1 MRSVAIRFGVLDRP
15 NESHKSHNSPIPYLG
30 GVAIVMT
37 VTFITYLTLL
47 LSESTQ
53 TSFLLATSL
62 LLPSIFMS
70 LIGLAD
76 DIRNLSPWPRFL
88 AQNIAAIVSTSILI
102 NTETLGSPTGSLLA
116 DYVIS
121 ICWMVGLTNALNFY
135 DNLDG
140 GASGTVAITSLSL
153 FVISYMGGQYLLA
166 AMSLV
171 LVGATT
177 GFLIWNKPPARIYM
191 GDAGSLFLGLILA
204 SLTIRLDSNPINF
217 YSRLAVPFFLMA
229 IPILDTTVAVMGRL
243 ANGISPFQGGKDHL
257 SHRLIL
263 RGFSKRTS
271 VVILWALALIY
282 AGLALCLSLVPFEY
296 EGMLTSLG
304 IAFWLALFGLFTSLG
319 MRKNR
324 RND

>member
-1 MRSVAIRFGVLDRP
+1 
-15 NESHKSHNSPIPYLG
+15 
-30 GVAIVMT
+30 
-37 VTFITYLTLL
+37 
-47 LSESTQ
+47 
-53 TSFLLATSL
+53 
-62 LLPSIFMS
+62 MS

-102 NTETLGSPTGSLLA
+102 NTETLGSPTGSLFA

-121 ICWMVGLTNALNFY
+121 ICWMVGLTNALNFF

-153 FVISYMGGQYLLA
+153 FVISFMGGQYLLA

-243 ANGISPFQGGKDHL
+243 AKGISPFQGGKDHL

-263 RGFSKRTS
+263 RGFSKRTA

-296 EGMLTSLG
+296 EGLLTSLG

-319 MRKNR
+319 MKESNR
-324 RND
+324 SD